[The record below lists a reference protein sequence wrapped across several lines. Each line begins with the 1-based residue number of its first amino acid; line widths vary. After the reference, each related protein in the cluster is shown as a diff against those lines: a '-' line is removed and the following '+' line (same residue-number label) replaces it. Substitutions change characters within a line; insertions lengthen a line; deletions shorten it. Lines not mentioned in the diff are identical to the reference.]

1 MAAAVARHKAMFF
14 RETVD
19 GEEIDYGRA
28 VAGGLQLKPEGGSL
42 EALGDDYRRMVEDGL
57 LEADAEPF
65 EALMETCADLA
76 RRANAG
82 ALV

>member
-1 MAAAVARHKAMFF
+1 MAEAVARHKAMFF
-14 RETVD
+14 RETAD
-19 GEEIDYGRA
+19 GAEIDYGRA
-28 VAGGLQLKPEGGSL
+28 VAGGLQLKPEGASL
-42 EALGDDYRRMVEDGL
+42 EALGEDYRRMVEDGL

-82 ALV
+82 AVA